1 MIKKNIKNHSFTQK
15 DNNILLSNNLVTAG
29 GNYITHTG
37 LNGITYTVQQS
48 QRPDRFLLTV
58 NYINGETKR
67 FYVNRRH
74 PVSYR
79 YNINFV
85 RNWLPLDLEIMEVIG
100 EPFNPH
106 FFYDWLNL
114 DNQNGLFITLE
125 KLDPTGIILGG
136 QNFHNCFLTEVNYQV
151 VFDRPM
157 GNMEIKISF
166 SNMNNIF

>member
-1 MIKKNIKNHSFTQK
+1 MIKKNIKNHSFIEK
-15 DNNILLSNNLVTAG
+15 GDNFITYSHAE
-29 GNYITHTG
+29 GNVITHTG
-37 LNGITYTVQQS
+37 LNGITYTVQQR

-58 NYINGETKR
+58 NYMNGETKR

-74 PVSYR
+74 PVSYQ

-85 RNWLPLDLEIMEVIG
+85 RNWLPLDLEIMDVIG
-100 EPFNPH
+100 EPFNPD
-106 FFYDWLNL
+106 FFHDWFNLNL
-114 DNQNGLFITLE
+114 GNQNGLFITLE

-136 QNFHNCFLTEVNYQV
+136 QNFHNCFLTEINF
-151 VFDRPM
+151 FDWPM

>member
-29 GNYITHTG
+29 GNYITHTV

-48 QRPDRFLLTV
+48 QRPDRFLLCV

-67 FYVNRRH
+67 FYVNKRN
-74 PVSYR
+74 PVSYK
-79 YNINFV
+79 YNNNFV
-85 RNWLPLDLEIMEVIG
+85 RNWLPLELEIVD

-106 FFYDWLNL
+106 FFNDWLNL

-125 KLDPTGIILGG
+125 KLDPTGIILAC
-136 QNFHNCFLTEVNYQV
+136 QNFHNCFLTEVNRQV
-151 VFDRPM
+151 VYDIPM

>member
-1 MIKKNIKNHSFTQK
+1 MIKKDIKNHSFTQK
-15 DNNILLSNNLVTAG
+15 DNNILLSNNLVTTG

-37 LNGITYTVQQS
+37 LNGITYTVQQI

-67 FYVNRRH
+67 FYVNKRN
-74 PVSYR
+74 PVSYK
-79 YNINFV
+79 YNNNFV
-85 RNWLPLDLEIMEVIG
+85 RNWLPLELEIVDAIG

-125 KLDPTGIILGG
+125 KVDPTGIIITG

-151 VFDRPM
+151 VYDRLM